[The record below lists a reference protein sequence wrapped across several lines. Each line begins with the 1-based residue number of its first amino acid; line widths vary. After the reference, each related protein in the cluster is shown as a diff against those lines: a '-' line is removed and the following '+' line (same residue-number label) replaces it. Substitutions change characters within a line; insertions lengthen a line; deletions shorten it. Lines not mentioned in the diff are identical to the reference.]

1 MGTMKNFARML
12 HSANFLTQM
21 SKEMKILVD
30 TVLGAGRLPFETEY
44 EAGFDEAGKLNV
56 VKAVTHGDAGS
67 GDACAGFTLMMI
79 GRNMEQIYAIPSL
92 QVDVKSCKTDKP
104 GNTAVRGP
112 GGEHLHECVGPGEG
126 CRRSPVARC
135 RQILGFACHRDH
147 DCANRKLGSSFP
159 VLGMWEALKKK
170 VRYAEKAQ
178 AVKAFNASNRW
189 RKRGL
194 AMTPVKYM
202 VGNRGQQCLVCLYTD
217 GTCLVTMDGTEIGQG
232 INTKVMQ
239 YAAHFL
245 SQIVPGSE
253 VVVEDVR
260 VGPNGTDKVAAGSLT
275 GGSTTSE
282 GVCEAVREAI
292 GKLKERL
299 APLHKKLASG
309 GGEVTF
315 RSLCAAAGDVELQAS
330 GQSTR
335 ASLNYPIYGVAVSE
349 VEIDVIT
356 GESNVLSSSM
366 LYDCGKSL
374 NPLIDCGQA
383 EGGFVMGLGY
393 FLRERLLVDKDTGKM
408 ETDGT
413 WEYKIPSF

>member
-1 MGTMKNFARML
+1 MG
-12 HSANFLTQM
+12 
-21 SKEMKILVD
+21 
-30 TVLGAGRLPFETEY
+30 
-44 EAGFDEAGKLNV
+44 
-56 VKAVTHGDAGS
+56 
-67 GDACAGFTLMMI
+67 
-79 GRNMEQIYAIPSL
+79 
-92 QVDVKSCKTDKP
+92 DVKSCKTDKP

-112 GGEHLHECVGPGEG
+112 GEPEASLIMETILEHVAADLGKDSQEVREANIFTSVSDQEKVAADPL
-126 CRRSPVARC
+126 SPDVDKYSALLA
-135 RQILGFACHRDH
+135 IGDH

-253 VVVEDVR
+253 VAVEDVR
-260 VGPNGTDKVAAGSLT
+260 VGPNGTDKVAA
-275 GGSTTSE
+275 
-282 GVCEAVREAI
+282 
-292 GKLKERL
+292 
-299 APLHKKLASG
+299 G

-335 ASLNYPIYGVAVSE
+335 ASL
-349 VEIDVIT
+349 
-356 GESNVLSSSM
+356 
-366 LYDCGKSL
+366 
-374 NPLIDCGQA
+374 
-383 EGGFVMGLGY
+383 
-393 FLRERLLVDKDTGKM
+393 
-408 ETDGT
+408 
-413 WEYKIPSF
+413 